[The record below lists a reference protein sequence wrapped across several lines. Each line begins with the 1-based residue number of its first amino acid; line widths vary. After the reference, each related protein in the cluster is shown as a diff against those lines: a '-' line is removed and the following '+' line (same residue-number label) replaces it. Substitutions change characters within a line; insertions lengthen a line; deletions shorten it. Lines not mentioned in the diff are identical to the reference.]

1 MILASTLNFG
11 ICFLSSNQDINRF
24 LV

>member
-1 MILASTLNFG
+1 MTSVLDYSSLP
-11 ICFLSSNQDINRF
+11 SNQDINRF